1 MENIKDFIL
10 KADAEEINAAIPVPP
25 PKPKQKVSYET
36 IFCFRSGLC
45 CPQADA
51 QNQYGHGRN
60 CFAGAVLYQGR
71 RSRRDSAESV

>member
-36 IFCFRSGLC
+36 IFASG
-45 CPQADA
+45 PD
-51 QNQYGHGRN
+51 
-60 CFAGAVLYQGR
+60 FAVRRRTPKTSMVMVVIVSQG
-71 RSRRDSAESV
+71 